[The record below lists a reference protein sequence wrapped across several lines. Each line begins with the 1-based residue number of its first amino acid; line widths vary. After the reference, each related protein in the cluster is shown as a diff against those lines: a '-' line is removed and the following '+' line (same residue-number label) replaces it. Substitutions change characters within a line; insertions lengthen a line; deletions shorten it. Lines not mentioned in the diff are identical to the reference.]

1 MIPAPTVAGLH
12 VCHDVQ
18 IDMDR
23 HEITL
28 TRIFRN
34 LVSRT
39 DGTQTS
45 PFWAFAIIAGPLGRG
60 NLRLRIMDLDLET
73 LVYEFQHPID
83 FRDRLSPVYL
93 KLNLQHCR
101 STREGGYEIM
111 LRVDDDIIAQ
121 RVFVVSKEGA

>member
-34 LVSRT
+34 LVSPT
-39 DGTQTS
+39 NETS
-45 PFWAFAIIAGPLGRG
+45 QFWAFAIISGPLGRG
-60 NLRLRIMDLDLET
+60 NLRLRIMDLDQET

-101 STREGGYEIM
+101 FTKEGGYEIM